1 MQVSVEAIGTLERRM
16 QVQVPAERIDKAVD
30 DRLQKLSR
38 TVRLKGFRPGK
49 VPTKIVR
56 QQFGEQVRQEVLS
69 DLVQQ
74 TYIEALAQEK
84 LNPAGAPKIEP
95 LEMTQGKDLEYKVT
109 FEVVPDIELKGLE
122 GMAIERPAAEVTDAD
137 IEAMLQTLREQRATY
152 EAVERASTDTD
163 RVVVDFE
170 GKIDG
175 VAFDGGKG
183 EGIAII
189 LGQGRMLPDFE
200 NALKGVKAGEEKTV
214 EVTFPGDYPAPTAG
228 KRAEFAVS
236 VKSVEERKLPE
247 LDEEFAKS
255 FGVEEGGI
263 ERLREEVK
271 ENMQRE
277 LEDAIRART
286 KKQVMDGILAANE
299 IELPKTMVDTQV
311 RDMQMEA
318 ARRMG
323 ARDASQVPPA
333 ETFMEAA
340 RRRVALTLLVSEIIR
355 KAELTVDQSKVQ
367 ERFED
372 LAAQFPDP
380 AQALQTYRSNPQLQR
395 QMEAAVLED
404 QVVDWV
410 LAQAKV
416 TDKPATFK
424 ELMNFGN

>member
-74 TYIEALAQEK
+74 TYVEALAQEK

-95 LEMTQGKDLEYKVT
+95 LEMTQGNLEYRVT
-109 FEVVPDIELKGLE
+109 FEVVPDIELKGIE
-122 GMAIERPAAEVTDAD
+122 GMAVERPTAEVTDAD

-152 EAVERASTDTD
+152 EAVDRESGDTD

-183 EGIAII
+183 EGVAII

-200 NALKGVKAGEEKTV
+200 AGLKGVKAGEEKTI
-214 EVTFPGDYPAPTAG
+214 EVNFPADYPAPTAG

-247 LDEEFAKS
+247 LNEEFAKS
-255 FGVEEGGI
+255 FGVEEGGM

-299 IELPKTMVDTQV
+299 IELPKSMVEVQMQ
-311 RDMQMEA
+311 DMQMEA

-323 ARDASQVPPA
+323 ARDASQLPPR
-333 ETFMEAA
+333 ETFTDAA

-355 KAELTVDQSKVQ
+355 KAELKVDQAKVQ

-416 TDKPATFK
+416 TDKPSTFK